1 MKAMVALLVYF
12 FITSGYFWE
21 LLKEQGHP
29 TTVSS

>member
-29 TTVSS
+29 TTASS